1 MVCTLA
7 FGQCIAGQMEMSGAC
22 KSDAVNVVDEEVV
35 QLPICSSSDVVA
47 ARQKGREL
55 ALKMGF
61 AGSEVTL
68 IAAAISE
75 IARNIVDYA
84 ERGEMTF
91 QKIEQDDKPGIL
103 IVAEDH
109 GPGIQN
115 LAEALQ
121 YGCATRRGIGVGLP
135 GAKWLM
141 DEFEITSRPGKGTKV
156 TMRKWLV

>member
-1 MVCTLA
+1 
-7 FGQCIAGQMEMSGAC
+7 MEMSGAC
-22 KSDAVNVVDEEVV
+22 KSEAANAVGEEVV
-35 QLPICSSSDVVA
+35 QLPIRCSGDVVA

-55 ALKMGF
+55 ALKLGF

-84 ERGEMTF
+84 EQGEMRF
-91 QKIEQDDKPGIL
+91 QKIEGADKPGIL

-115 LAEALQ
+115 IAEALQ

-156 TMRKWLV
+156 IMRKWLV

>member
-1 MVCTLA
+1 MVR
-7 FGQCIAGQMEMSGAC
+7 
-22 KSDAVNVVDEEVV
+22 
-35 QLPICSSSDVVA
+35 LPIRCSSDVVA
-47 ARQKGREL
+47 ARQTGREL
-55 ALKMGF
+55 ALKLGF

-84 ERGEMTF
+84 GQGEMTF

-115 LAEALQ
+115 VAEALE

-156 TMRKWLV
+156 IMRKWLV